1 MNSHNNLQIIKL
13 FTFKNVLLSTA
24 LLLCIPLIAM
34 QLSNEVN
41 WTSFDF
47 LVAGT
52 LLVSLGSL
60 MVSIIRIPRFSLNQ
74 KRLLIIS
81 IVLFGLLVWLELA
94 VGIFNSPLAGN

>member
-13 FTFKNVLLSTA
+13 FTFKNILLSTA

-47 LVAGT
+47 LVAGA